1 LACISARKAIW
12 KAPATTL
19 PNTLLVLKKN
29 SSREKTK

>member
-19 PNTLLVLKKN
+19 PNTLIVN
-29 SSREKTK
+29 FEKS